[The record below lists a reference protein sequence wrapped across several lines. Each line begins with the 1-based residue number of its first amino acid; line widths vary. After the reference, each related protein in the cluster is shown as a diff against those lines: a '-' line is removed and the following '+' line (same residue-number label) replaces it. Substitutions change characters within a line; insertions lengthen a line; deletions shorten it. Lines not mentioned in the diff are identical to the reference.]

1 MLLALWAYDNVD
13 KVSSK
18 LMEAGDTVAISE
30 VLVLPPRE
38 SCSKRV
44 NLDSLKKSKRS
55 KMRKVSLNLS
65 QLFFNNHMYR
75 LRFARGRLE
84 FVTQGFG
91 GSPKLSSSGLAN
103 LHD

>member
-44 NLDSLKKSKRS
+44 NLDSLKKNKRS
-55 KMRKVSLNLS
+55 KIRKISLNES
-65 QLFFNNHMYR
+65 PFFFSMVTYYHLAR
-75 LRFARGRLE
+75 LGLLKK
-84 FVTQGFG
+84 
-91 GSPKLSSSGLAN
+91 GST
-103 LHD
+103 

>member
-44 NLDSLKKSKRS
+44 NLDSLKKSKMS
-55 KMRKVSLNLS
+55 KIRKTS
-65 QLFFNNHMYR
+65 QNESPFFQHGY
-75 LRFARGRLE
+75 LFARYVRI
-84 FVTQGFG
+84 T
-91 GSPKLSSSGLAN
+91 
-103 LHD
+103 

>member
-44 NLDSLKKSKRS
+44 NLDSLKKSKMS
-55 KMRKVSLNLS
+55 KIRKISLNES
-65 QLFFNNHMYR
+65 PFFQHGY
-75 LRFARGRLE
+75 L
-84 FVTQGFG
+84 
-91 GSPKLSSSGLAN
+91 
-103 LHD
+103 

>member
-44 NLDSLKKSKRS
+44 NLDSLKKSKMSRI
-55 KMRKVSLNLS
+55 RKIRKISLNES
-65 QLFFNNHMYR
+65 PFFQHGH
-75 LRFARGRLE
+75 L
-84 FVTQGFG
+84 
-91 GSPKLSSSGLAN
+91 
-103 LHD
+103 

>member
-44 NLDSLKKSKRS
+44 NLDSLTKRKMSKIRKIRKSIFSAVLPLVRLGLHKRFYLKK
-55 KMRKVSLNLS
+55 VLI
-65 QLFFNNHMYR
+65 
-75 LRFARGRLE
+75 
-84 FVTQGFG
+84 T
-91 GSPKLSSSGLAN
+91 
-103 LHD
+103 

>member
-44 NLDSLKKSKRS
+44 NLDSLKKSKMS
-55 KMRKVSLNLS
+55 KIRKTSQNERYGIKKELS
-65 QLFFNNHMYR
+65 IVENFLKCIPYSSNTTIMFFDHISN
-75 LRFARGRLE
+75 RFQ
-84 FVTQGFG
+84 T
-91 GSPKLSSSGLAN
+91 
-103 LHD
+103 

>member
-44 NLDSLKKSKRS
+44 NLDSLKKKQ
-55 KMRKVSLNLS
+55 KVKDEKGIIKFKSTY
-65 QLFFNNHMYR
+65 FNNHMNR

-84 FVTQGFG
+84 FITQAFR
-91 GSPKLSSSGLAN
+91 GSPKLSHTDLFQ
-103 LHD
+103 

>member
-44 NLDSLKKSKRS
+44 NLDSLKKKQ
-55 KMRKVSLNLS
+55 KVKDEKGIIKFKST
-65 QLFFNNHMYR
+65 FFQQSYEQVEVWQGMVRICHTG
-75 LRFARGRLE
+75 LWGFLE
-84 FVTQGFG
+84 A
-91 GSPKLSSSGLAN
+91 L
-103 LHD
+103 

>member
-44 NLDSLKKSKRS
+44 NLDSLKKSKMS
-55 KMRKVSLNLS
+55 KIRKIRKISLNES
-65 QLFFNNHMYR
+65 SFFQHGY
-75 LRFARGRLE
+75 L
-84 FVTQGFG
+84 
-91 GSPKLSSSGLAN
+91 
-103 LHD
+103 

>member
-30 VLVLPPRE
+30 VLVLPPKE

-44 NLDSLKKSKRS
+44 NLDSLKKKA
-55 KMRKVSLNLS
+55 KD
-65 QLFFNNHMYR
+65 Q
-75 LRFARGRLE
+75 RLE
-84 FVTQGFG
+84 RYHYMKVYLFQHGY
-91 GSPKLSSSGLAN
+91 L
-103 LHD
+103 

>member
-44 NLDSLKKSKRS
+44 NLDSLKKKA
-55 KMRKVSLNLS
+55 KC
-65 QLFFNNHMYR
+65 Q
-75 LRFARGRLE
+75 RLE
-84 FVTQGFG
+84 R
-91 GSPKLSSSGLAN
+91 LERY
-103 LHD
+103 HY

>member
-44 NLDSLKKSKRS
+44 NLDSLKKSKMS
-55 KMRKVSLNLS
+55 KIRKIRKIRKISLNES
-65 QLFFNNHMYR
+65 LFFQHGY
-75 LRFARGRLE
+75 L
-84 FVTQGFG
+84 
-91 GSPKLSSSGLAN
+91 
-103 LHD
+103 